1 MNNGYQVVNYEEVN
15 RTGNEDIIQLQVK
28 VETHN
33 KKQGGKF
40 KVAKVLMYLRCFKS
54 KDDGSYV
61 DLGFKHRW
69 IDLKFRN
76 EPNAFTNDCY
86 EGCIIKS
93 LSDLASGLLYVNAN
107 YIDKP
112 SSFKVIKEKND
123 KGELVDKYP
132 EVWIRGGLIGF
143 QKYKPTQD
151 EFSYHPSNIV
161 EASYDEETGEV
172 VEDDSTNETFT
183 SDDVTSDKED

>member
-1 MNNGYQVVNYEEVN
+1 MNNGYQLVNYEEVN
-15 RTGNEDIIQLQVK
+15 RSSNDDIIMLQVK

-33 KKQGGKF
+33 KKNNQGKF

-54 KDDGSYV
+54 TPDGKYI
-61 DLGFKHRW
+61 DTGFKNRW

-86 EGCIIKS
+86 EGCIVKAF
-93 LSDLASGLLYVNAN
+93 SDLASGNLYVKAD
-107 YIDKP
+107 YVDKP
-112 SSFKVIKEKND
+112 SVFKVEKIKND

-151 EFSYHPSNIV
+151 AFTYHPKDIQDAEV
-161 EASYDEETGEV
+161 VDASTGEV
-172 VEDDSTNETFT
+172 IENDDSTDYSQFEN
-183 SDDVTSDKED
+183 DNKED